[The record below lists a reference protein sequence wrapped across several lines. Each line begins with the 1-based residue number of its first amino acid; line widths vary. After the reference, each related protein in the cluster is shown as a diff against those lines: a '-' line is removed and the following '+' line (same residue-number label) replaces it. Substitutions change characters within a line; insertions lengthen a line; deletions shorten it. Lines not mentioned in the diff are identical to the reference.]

1 MTLKLMGLQFTT
13 TGQIFKYSDKS
24 LIRYFGLNCLVKLH
38 QLNRSR
44 WKLNPNKSVFG
55 QLAYQIWTPKVQS
68 SVTVLLMA
76 KFGHES
82 CFIRSN
88 RNANCTA
95 HTHTLSISILLLFEI
110 RWIKPGV
117 RQWGKA
123 STFEASSLFRW
134 FWLQPLMVESN
145 DDYDNGYAN
154 HWQWKSLEN
163 VNWSENVFFIRLSN
177 FVETFTEMEF
187 ANVWMAE
194 AQEEQIDHLPLPSS
208 LSLSRAR
215 SQPMSLSF

>member
-1 MTLKLMGLQFTT
+1 M
-13 TGQIFKYSDKS
+13 
-24 LIRYFGLNCLVKLH
+24 R
-38 QLNRSR
+38 
-44 WKLNPNKSVFG
+44 
-55 QLAYQIWTPKVQS
+55 
-68 SVTVLLMA
+68 
-76 KFGHES
+76 
-82 CFIRSN
+82 
-88 RNANCTA
+88 
-95 HTHTLSISILLLFEI
+95 
-110 RWIKPGV
+110 
-117 RQWGKA
+117 KA

-194 AQEEQIDHLPLPSS
+194 AQEEQIDHLPSPSS
-208 LSLSRAR
+208 LSLSHAA
-215 SQPMSLSF
+215 SQCLFLF

>member
-1 MTLKLMGLQFTT
+1 M
-13 TGQIFKYSDKS
+13 
-24 LIRYFGLNCLVKLH
+24 LNCINSTDH
-38 QLNRSR
+38 DES
-44 WKLNPNKSVFG
+44 
-55 QLAYQIWTPKVQS
+55 WTQTS
-68 SVTVLLMA
+68 LCLGSWHT
-76 KFGHES
+76 KFGHP
-82 CFIRSN
+82 RSKAVWLYCWWLN
-88 RNANCTA
+88 LDMSLALSEAIAMPTVP

-215 SQPMSLSF
+215 SQPMSLSFLRTLFDEAVDNLIKVLGS